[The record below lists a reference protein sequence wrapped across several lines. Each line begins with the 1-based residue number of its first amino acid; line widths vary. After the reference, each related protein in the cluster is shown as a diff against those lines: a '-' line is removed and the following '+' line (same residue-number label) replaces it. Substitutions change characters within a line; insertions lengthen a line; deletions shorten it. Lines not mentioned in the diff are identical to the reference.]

1 MEILDYPSL
10 GFVSATLCVIA
21 FVGFAC
27 KLGSRPRETSHIP
40 PIIPQA
46 IPFVG
51 HLIEIVKHGFGYLE
65 HLGAKHKH
73 RIFTLQILGK
83 DVHVVNSPDLIMAV
97 QKTPRIYDFSVFAT
111 TMLPRLFDLDKEAM
125 KLASTNVDHPGGSW
139 NFIVETS
146 RIFHRCLSPGP
157 SLEKMERAA
166 LTAILGHLDELASKP
181 DGVVLDLFAW
191 LRTMMTVSSTEALY
205 GPQNPFTKRPELEQA
220 LWDWER
226 DLTRLLLAPAPAL
239 LARKGY
245 RARSRLI
252 NAMNDYLERR
262 GHETGSDLTKAR
274 YQAGLTYGLSVPNI
288 ARFELGS
295 IMGVLINSTPTLF
308 WMLAHIYSDAQL
320 LTDVRMELSLRRTNQ
335 TTAQDGKNNKRT
347 IDTTTFRQVSP
358 LLLSI
363 YQETLRF
370 HTHNSSSRMV
380 TQDTIL
386 AKQYRLQ
393 AGSIIQLPG
402 GAIHALPSIWGAD
415 AHEFQPRRFLASS
428 TPHADK
434 MKLRPAA
441 FRSFGGGVSLCPGR
455 HFAATEICAAAA
467 MLVSRFEMVAVDARG
482 ERVEWRLPAM
492 QVGRITSSIP
502 LPKGDVRVR
511 VSARKEGGEWRWEF
525 GFGGSD

>member
-1 MEILDYPSL
+1 
-10 GFVSATLCVIA
+10 
-21 FVGFAC
+21 
-27 KLGSRPRETSHIP
+27 
-40 PIIPQA
+40 
-46 IPFVG
+46 
-51 HLIEIVKHGFGYLE
+51 
-65 HLGAKHKH
+65 
-73 RIFTLQILGK
+73 
-83 DVHVVNSPDLIMAV
+83 
-97 QKTPRIYDFSVFAT
+97 
-111 TMLPRLFDLDKEAM
+111 
-125 KLASTNVDHPGGSW
+125 
-139 NFIVETS
+139 
-146 RIFHRCLSPGP
+146 
-157 SLEKMERAA
+157 
-166 LTAILGHLDELASKP
+166 
-181 DGVVLDLFAW
+181 
-191 LRTMMTVSSTEALY
+191 
-205 GPQNPFTKRPELEQA
+205 
-220 LWDWER
+220 
-226 DLTRLLLAPAPAL
+226 
-239 LARKGY
+239 
-245 RARSRLI
+245 
-252 NAMNDYLERR
+252 MNDYLERR